1 MPAGRSKRSGG
12 PPPDAAT
19 QGLCYI
25 ECALRVGQDGAW
37 GPSGMP
43 SHYDRSTTMSAWV
56 YRLGI
61 GVGLWSALWLVGC
74 TRDRVEG
81 LDLTIDL
88 DPVDVAVM
96 ASERVEAARS
106 DSPAEDPQPPITYIV
121 QAGDNLATIASA
133 HYVSL
138 DTLRRLNPQ
147 LQSDQLVPGDELL
160 IPVVEPPPESA
171 RVREETDSGTFFY
184 VVQAGDTVS
193 GLAAEFGITVEEIK
207 ATNPSIVLDRI
218 AVGQRLAIPEA
229 AQRPPEEEEPDDPNA
244 LYHLVQ
250 AGENLSS
257 IAALYGVDSLE
268 IARLNRLVSPDR
280 LGIGQRLLLPA
291 NATLLELP
299 TEEAADKVGLV
310 HTVVAGE
317 TLSSIALRYEVRL
330 STLVAANNLLN
341 ADQLA
346 VGQAIY
352 VPGVAPR
359 LAEGLRIHTVRAGE
373 TLLSIAELYQVP
385 FAVLEAVNNLADSDN
400 LAEGQELI
408 VPEVP

>member
-1 MPAGRSKRSGG
+1 
-12 PPPDAAT
+12 
-19 QGLCYI
+19 
-25 ECALRVGQDGAW
+25 
-37 GPSGMP
+37 
-43 SHYDRSTTMSAWV
+43 MSAWV
-56 YRLGI
+56 YRLAI
-61 GVGLWSALWLVGC
+61 GVGLWSAVWLVGC

-81 LDLTIDL
+81 LGLTIDL
-88 DPVDVAVM
+88 DPVDVAAM
-96 ASERVEAARS
+96 ASEQVEAARS
-106 DSPAEDPQPPITYIV
+106 DPSTEDPQPPITYIV
-121 QAGDNLATIASA
+121 QAGDNLATIAAA

-147 LQSDQLVPGDELL
+147 LQSDRLVPGDELL
-160 IPVVEPPPESA
+160 IPVVDPPPESA

-193 GLAAEFGITVEEIK
+193 GLAEEFGITVEEIK

-218 AVGQRLAIPEA
+218 AVGQRLAISEA
-229 AQRPPEEEEPDDPNA
+229 AQRPPEEEPEDPNA

-299 TEEAADKVGLV
+299 TEEAAGKEGLV
-310 HTVVAGE
+310 HTVAAGE

-330 STLVAANNLLN
+330 STLVAANNLQN

-346 VGQAIY
+346 VGQEIY

-359 LAEGLRIHTVRAGE
+359 LAEGPRIHTVRAGE

-385 FAVLEAVNNLADSDN
+385 FAVLEAVNNLVDSDN

-408 VPEVP
+408 VPEIP